1 MVKSKIA
8 NKSTSTSALKDAKLE
23 IKNLKA
29 QLKAIKA
36 DHKKEL
42 QNAVE
47 VTYDRAIHAAFDQ
60 FEQREIAR
68 EAVIEKAVNQAL
80 AQFEKDLDKKA
91 GKKAK
96 VTKKKKAAKTP
107 KTTKN
112 KA

>member
-1 MVKSKIA
+1 MVKSTKA
-8 NKSTSTSALKDAKLE
+8 VKSTSALKDAKLE

-29 QLKAIKA
+29 ELKQLKAA
-36 DHKKEL
+36 HKVEL
-42 QNAVE
+42 KNAVE
-47 VTYDRAIHAAFDQ
+47 ATYQSAIHAAFDQ

-91 GKKAK
+91 GKKTKAA
-96 VTKKKKAAKTP
+96 KKKKATKKT
-107 KTTKN
+107 KTAKN